1 MEIIKLSNTAKLMMI
16 LTLISDKI

>member
-1 MEIIKLSNTAKLMMI
+1 MEIIKLSDTAKLMMI